1 MPIRFEP
8 GSGDPGE
15 GEPGRVVVV
24 FTEALKV
31 PVQERAALLKCL
43 CADDESLRQKV
54 EALLRA
60 HERAGDFLETPAT
73 ETIGMLFPRRASKR
87 RTPSSTAHRK
97 RKKDSG

>member
-8 GSGDPGE
+8 GSGDPSE

-24 FTEALKV
+24 FTEALNV
-31 PVQERAALLKCL
+31 PVQERAALVERL
-43 CADDESLRQKV
+43 CAGDESLRQKV

-60 HERAGDFLETPAT
+60 HERAGDFLEAPAT
-73 ETIGMLFPRRASKR
+73 ETVGLPLPRRVGKR

-97 RKKDSG
+97 RKKDSR